1 MLTVWSPLPIASA
14 PVVDLTLTHPARP
27 FSRRSGQ
34 RRDRRACHRTRGQ
47 ASSEPGARNVN
58 EDEARRSRW
67 LVEAKLDSSAREFS
81 KRSGIICIMG
91 LRLCCD
97 QFEGAEFPCMELRI
111 HRAHT
116 MELTY
121 KDRVLPK
128 PTNDMEPFNDNH
140 LYLET
145 SETCG
150 SLTECPGVVKC
161 VGEQLHLE
169 SSAAKERRKAAD
181 GRSGAGA
188 KK

>member
-1 MLTVWSPLPIASA
+1 M
-14 PVVDLTLTHPARP
+14 R
-27 FSRRSGQ
+27 
-34 RRDRRACHRTRGQ
+34 
-47 ASSEPGARNVN
+47 
-58 EDEARRSRW
+58 
-67 LVEAKLDSSAREFS
+67 
-81 KRSGIICIMG
+81 IMA

-97 QFEGAEFPCMELRI
+97 KFEGAELACMELLI

-128 PTNDMEPFNDNH
+128 PTNGTDLLNDKH

-150 SLTECPGVVKC
+150 SLTGCPVVVKC

-169 SSAAKERRKAAD
+169 SSAAKERRKAAE